1 MELCDE
7 PCKCSNLL
15 NQTLKYVLII
25 QKVYRGHKQRKLVKN
40 IYSKLPCVIQEK
52 ILDYVRRDFY
62 YTKYVN
68 TLGSIVEKKLFIVKA
83 LIECN
88 LHTINT
94 CNAVVMNSIYTNL
107 HTNSSIINDTIKL
120 YIKYYELLKNNYKFD
135 LTIMRHLF
143 YSLSVALIKLHYS
156 NYQEHYKL
164 IYISYNII
172 RENDSNNT
180 FI

>member
-1 MELCDE
+1 
-7 PCKCSNLL
+7 
-15 NQTLKYVLII
+15 
-25 QKVYRGHKQRKLVKN
+25 
-40 IYSKLPCVIQEK
+40 
-52 ILDYVRRDFY
+52 
-62 YTKYVN
+62 
-68 TLGSIVEKKLFIVKA
+68 
-83 LIECN
+83 
-88 LHTINT
+88 
-94 CNAVVMNSIYTNL
+94 MNSIYTNL

-172 RENDSNNT
+172 RENNSNNT